1 MRRDPADPSS
11 DLDDPPGASDRS
23 SRDDGDPV
31 EGADRSAVP
40 DLSTLPIVAGVT
52 RRRVGAIIALAVAVW
67 IAVAVGR
74 QVNDAT
80 AATNQAELA
89 ADRNVALL
97 VEVEALE
104 RELRLIQRQT
114 YVEQQA
120 RGYGLGGSD
129 EIAFTLA
136 DDAPPLPADAPGS
149 ASVRLGATTERVT
162 PLERWLSLLFG
173 SDG

>member
-1 MRRDPADPSS
+1 MPRRPVDDVPDPDAFSEAS
-11 DLDDPPGASDRS
+11 DDPNA
-23 SRDDGDPV
+23 DGHDSTNA
-31 EGADRSAVP
+31 ADSAAVP
-40 DLSTLPIVAGVT
+40 NLSALPIVTGIT
-52 RRRVGAIIALAVAVW
+52 RRRIGTIVALAVAVW

-74 QVNDAT
+74 QVSDAT
-80 AATNQAELA
+80 AATHRAEIA

-104 RELRLIQRQT
+104 RELRIIQRQA

-120 RGYGLGGSD
+120 RGYGLGGPG